1 MIQYYRCFVFLG
13 VSYIFFLGFLILQ
26 NLCLHGSIAVLP
38 TVYKRVIKFV
48 KKGEESR
55 LVCPCRMMPAK
66 CAACGRLADRE
77 AKVASGRAGNFAAC
91 HAISRNRWRAWTDA
105 SGDT

>member
-1 MIQYYRCFVFLG
+1 MLCFFGGFLH
-13 VSYIFFLGFLILQ
+13 FFLGFLILQ

-66 CAACGRLADRE
+66 CAACGRMAARE
-77 AKVASGRAGNFAAC
+77 AKVASGDVQLCRL
-91 HAISRNRWRAWTDA
+91 SRNLPKPMAGMDGRIR
-105 SGDT
+105 